1 VRLRTLET
9 KGVVLSLGEE
19 GAEVQVGN
27 VRVRTRSRD
36 LELIGGGDLGLE
48 SGGEPAESGG
58 IDHRHDRVHAGST
71 STRNGDF
78 VTDSPGMEINL
89 RGQRADEALDSLE
102 RYLDSAYL
110 AGLPF
115 ARIVHGKGTGK
126 LRQVVREALKGH
138 PHVKSFE
145 AGGDKEGGEGVTV
158 VKLDV

>member
-1 VRLRTLET
+1 MRLRTLET

-19 GAEVQVGN
+19 GAELQVGN
-27 VRVRTRSRD
+27 VRVRTQLRD
-36 LELIGGGDLGLE
+36 LELIGRGDLGLE
-48 SGGEPAESGG
+48 SGGEPAEPGG
-58 IDHRHDRVHAGST
+58 IDHRQDRVHAGST
-71 STRNGDF
+71 STWNGGF

-115 ARIVHGKGTGK
+115 ARMVHGKGTGK

-138 PHVKSFE
+138 HHVKSFE